1 MRTQPGSPVQFRP
14 TRASIDLAAFERNVR
29 TILRHTGTRLMGVI
43 KADAYG
49 HGALPCA
56 RSLEKAGADYVG
68 VALAEEALEL
78 RRGGIE
84 IPILMLGRVPE
95 RAIADLLQHAVTCTL
110 TCAEDIKAVQHT
122 ASALG
127 RTAKVHV
134 KIDTG
139 MSRLGIQPEDAP
151 AFWDALG
158 ACPDI
163 LVEGVFT
170 HFAAADADDL
180 TFTRSQSEAFASVL
194 AMLAG
199 RGRKPLLAHAS
210 ASSGLH
216 NAPGA
221 WHDMVRTGINLYGGT
236 CPHCNAFSVEPV
248 MRLETSV
255 LTINHFDAGRAVSYG
270 NTYICSGPRRIAV
283 LPLGYADGLPRALSN
298 TGCALIAGRRAP
310 VVGRVCMDM
319 TMVDITDIPG
329 AEEGSPAIL
338 FGNPAR
344 DGTFC
349 PTVNEIASLTDTIPY
364 TVLCGVSKRVPRVYT
379 E

>member
-1 MRTQPGSPVQFRP
+1 MLTQVGSPVQFRP
-14 TRASIDLAAFERNVR
+14 THARIDLAAFERNVR

-56 RSLEKAGADYVG
+56 RSLEKAGAGYAG
-68 VALAEEALEL
+68 VALAEEALDL

-84 IPILMLGRVPE
+84 LPILVLGRTPE
-95 RAIADLLQHAVTCTL
+95 TAIADLLRHTVTCTL
-110 TCAEDIKAVQHT
+110 TCAEDIQAVQGH
-122 ASALG
+122 AAALG
-127 RTAKVHV
+127 RAAKVHI

-139 MSRLGIQPEDAP
+139 MSRLGIQPEDAG

-170 HFAAADADDL
+170 HFASADADDL
-180 TFTRSQSEAFASVL
+180 AFTRAQSEAFASVL
-194 AMLAG
+194 AMLAA
-199 RGRKPLLAHAS
+199 RGRRPELAHAS

-216 NAPGA
+216 NAPDA
-221 WHDMVRTGINLYGGT
+221 WHDMVRAGINLYGGT

-255 LTINHFDAGRAVSYG
+255 IAVNHFGAGRAVSYG
-270 NTYICSGPRRIAV
+270 NTYVCAAPRRIAV

-298 TGCALIAGRRAP
+298 TGCALIAGHRAP
-310 VVGRVCMDM
+310 IVGRVCMDM
-319 TMVDITDIPG
+319 TMVDVTDISG
-329 AEEGSPAIL
+329 VKEGSPAIL
-338 FGNPAR
+338 FGNPAQNGR
-344 DGTFC
+344 LC
-349 PTVNEIASLTDTIPY
+349 PTVNEIAGLTDTIPY
-364 TVLCGVSKRVPRVYT
+364 TVLCGISKRVPRIY
-379 E
+379 EE